1 VSKFLQHL
9 LFNDYDL
16 RARELV
22 DIPFGHNIDRHAGYQ
37 LRKQQPDDRTL
48 HVSALDTDLYELFDR
63 DVYQERDN
71 V

>member
-22 DIPFGHNIDRHAGYQ
+22 DIPFANHIDRRAGYQ
-37 LRKQQPDDRTL
+37 LRKQQPNDRAL
-48 HVSALDTDLYELFDR
+48 HISALDTDLDELFDR
-63 DVYQERDN
+63 N
-71 V
+71 I